1 MTTSL
6 RTGLGLLVALLVLAV
21 NSSQLIA
28 QDAPKQPAKQPPGSA
43 DAADAAQQPPMA
55 EGNSLPMMK
64 KAEGG
69 FANGDVPIFNPDEV
83 IMIPDLPDEERQRL
97 NDLADRAFASNI
109 THIGGWNVWWFI
121 AFWMLSQC
129 ILVHHARRK

>member
-1 MTTSL
+1 MNTSL
-6 RTGLGLLVALLVLAV
+6 RTGLRLLVALLVLAV

-28 QDAPKQPAKQPPGSA
+28 QDAPKQPPGSA

-55 EGNSLPMMK
+55 EGNALPMMK

-83 IMIPDLPDEERQRL
+83 IVIPDIPDEERQRL
-97 NDLADRAFASNI
+97 NDLADRGFASNV

>member
-1 MTTSL
+1 MNTSL
-6 RTGLGLLVALLVLAV
+6 RTGLRLLVALLVLAV

-28 QDAPKQPAKQPPGSA
+28 QDAPKQPPGSA
-43 DAADAAQQPPMA
+43 DAADAAQQPPM
-55 EGNSLPMMK
+55 
-64 KAEGG
+64 AEGG

-83 IMIPDLPDEERQRL
+83 IVIPDIPDEERQRL
-97 NDLADRAFASNI
+97 NDLADRGFASNV